1 MVNVKVFKFE
11 VSNQTSSPIDGDER
25 SAGFREAACRISSQE
40 HIDNALNAFLRDVK
54 LISMHTNTIDVKYHN
69 NARGNT
75 IWLVYTIVYETKGE
89 VK

>member
-1 MVNVKVFKFE
+1 MANVKVFKFE

-25 SAGFREAACRISSQE
+25 SAWFIEAASRIASQE
-40 HIDNALNAFLRDVK
+40 YIDNALNAFLRDVK

-75 IWLVYTIVYETKGE
+75 IWLVYTIVYESKGGM
-89 VK
+89 K